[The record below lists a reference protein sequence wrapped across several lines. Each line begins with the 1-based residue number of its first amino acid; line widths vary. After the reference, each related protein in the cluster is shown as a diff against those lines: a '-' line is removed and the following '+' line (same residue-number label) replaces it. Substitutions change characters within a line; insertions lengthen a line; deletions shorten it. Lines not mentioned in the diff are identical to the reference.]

1 VPVTDSPIPSS
12 APPSARLGP
21 RAERTRSAILEAAER
36 LFAERGYAAAR
47 LEDVAEAVGIRRA
60 SLFYYFRDKAELYDA
75 VLADVLGGLRERLAS
90 VLLAAGPLAARAE
103 AAVSAWIDFVAERPA
118 FARLLL
124 REVADGSPAHEPPLT
139 RHVRPFYELVGRVLA
154 EPGESLAQPPPI
166 DPVNLASVIA
176 GSTVFFVAAM
186 PTLLPGLHFD
196 PLQPERL
203 EAHRREVLGIA
214 RRLIGSG
221 ES

>member
-1 VPVTDSPIPSS
+1 MADAPIPSRDP
-12 APPSARLGP
+12 ASARRGL
-21 RAERTRSAILEAAER
+21 RAGRTRAAILESAER
-36 LFAERGYAAAR
+36 LFAERGFSAAR

-75 VLADVLGGLRERLAS
+75 VLADVLGSLRERLAS
-90 VLLAAGPLAARAE
+90 VLLGAGPLAERAE
-103 AAVSAWIDFVAERPA
+103 AAVSAWIDFVAARPA

-124 REVADGSPAHEPPLT
+124 REVADGSPAHEPPLA
-139 RHVRPFYELVGRVLA
+139 RHVRPFFELVGRVLA
-154 EPGESLAQPPPI
+154 EPGDPLARAAPV

-196 PLQPERL
+196 PLQPERI

-214 RRLIGSG
+214 RRLLGSG